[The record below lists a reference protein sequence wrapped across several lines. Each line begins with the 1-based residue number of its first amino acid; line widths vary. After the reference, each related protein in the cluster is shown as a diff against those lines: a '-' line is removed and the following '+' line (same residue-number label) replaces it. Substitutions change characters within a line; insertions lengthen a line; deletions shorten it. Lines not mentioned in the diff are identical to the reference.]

1 MFCVPL
7 ISLEQG
13 ENGGTGSFT
22 EFEMLML
29 QFYTARNKL

>member
-22 EFEMLML
+22 EFEVLML
-29 QFYTARNKL
+29 QFYKARNKL